1 MLRRLVLPIAGLCLA
16 VAPFGTAHAD
26 DCPNAQTAKL
36 GFVLER
42 QGIRAE
48 IRPNADRFVHARNIY
63 GEGRSQDV
71 IYYGGLIEI
80 SRFDD
85 TARRINIPLSD
96 LRPLLPLEPKARR
109 VLTYA
114 PADPGRVGALVSLEL
129 TVTGQERIQL
139 GSCDYAVQVVRN
151 RSMAA
156 DGKVLYEYSDLFAPD
171 LGFVL
176 AKRYGGRN
184 GSETTV
190 SYKTIRPL
198 GRTAPL

>member
-1 MLRRLVLPIAGLCLA
+1 MLRRLVLPFAGLCLA
-16 VAPFGTAHAD
+16 AARIGAVHAD

-48 IRPNADRFVHARNIY
+48 IRPNADRFVHARNLY
-63 GEGRSQDV
+63 GGGRSQDV

-85 TARRINIPLSD
+85 TARRINIPMSD
-96 LRPLLPLEPKARR
+96 LRSVLPLDAKARR

-129 TVTGQERIQL
+129 TVTGQERVQL
-139 GSCDYAVQVVRN
+139 GACDYAVLVVRN

-156 DGKVLYEYSDLFAPD
+156 DGKVLSEYSDLFAPD

-176 AKRYGGRN
+176 AKRYAERAGG
-184 GSETTV
+184 ETTV
-190 SYKTIRPL
+190 SYKSIRPL
-198 GRTAPL
+198 SRTAPL

>member
-1 MLRRLVLPIAGLCLA
+1 MPRHLVLPIAGLCLA
-16 VAPFGTAHAD
+16 VAQFGAAHAD

-85 TARRINIPLSD
+85 TGRRINIPMSD
-96 LRPLLPLEPKARR
+96 LRTLLPLDPKARR

-139 GSCDYAVQVVRN
+139 GTCDYAVQVVRN

-184 GSETTV
+184 GGETTV